1 MENNAVKTY
10 KYINEIKLGLI
21 YFCICNILF
30 LYYQIT
36 FFIGNHDWDWV
47 KGTTQVL
54 SWDTGLF
61 EGRYAKFILNV
72 CLYGGQILPILNN
85 LTAFGLLSF
94 GLVLLSKYWQIAK
107 RSSQIIMGTFIISSP
122 YIWDWLYFPIN
133 IIGNFAAIPL
143 VVGGLIWAE
152 NKQWYYK
159 TAAIICFLIA
169 LGVYPSV
176 VEMMIVC
183 WAIKGL
189 LEKKISKSALGTMSV
204 SLIFFVLILKYLTY
218 KNIIYT
224 GHYNVQTADWAEML
238 KRIPDMVVLAFS
250 QLYMSIPFFPNN
262 LKIIGILIITGAV
275 IKTLQEE
282 RKFRNLIL
290 WCVGLGA
297 TIVSAFLAARWEE
310 AAYMARINFYGVN
323 FLYVGALAV
332 LLKEQTPK
340 IGRNIGLMLGILFV
354 CLSAREGFYAQK
366 VWQLGKTA
374 EEKMIERISGR
385 IESRLNSS
393 AQSIRIP
400 IVAGEQSLRPRY
412 YHETYQKDN
421 PYMLTS
427 SFMVRHIPAGI
438 LNFYA
443 AKPIYAGQSQIG
455 ELTVPLYIFLRDAK
469 APWPSDKG
477 LYVDDIYAIILLS
490 KAGIEAIQ
498 AQIPK

>member
-143 VVGGLIWAE
+143 VVGGLIWSE

-282 RKFRNLIL
+282 RKFRN
-290 WCVGLGA
+290 
-297 TIVSAFLAARWEE
+297 
-310 AAYMARINFYGVN
+310 
-323 FLYVGALAV
+323 
-332 LLKEQTPK
+332 Q
-340 IGRNIGLMLGILFV
+340 
-354 CLSAREGFYAQK
+354 
-366 VWQLGKTA
+366 
-374 EEKMIERISGR
+374 
-385 IESRLNSS
+385 
-393 AQSIRIP
+393 
-400 IVAGEQSLRPRY
+400 
-412 YHETYQKDN
+412 
-421 PYMLTS
+421 
-427 SFMVRHIPAGI
+427 
-438 LNFYA
+438 
-443 AKPIYAGQSQIG
+443 
-455 ELTVPLYIFLRDAK
+455 
-469 APWPSDKG
+469 
-477 LYVDDIYAIILLS
+477 
-490 KAGIEAIQ
+490 
-498 AQIPK
+498 

>member
-10 KYINEIKLGLI
+10 KYINEIKLGVI
-21 YFCICNILF
+21 FFCICNLLF

-54 SWDTGLF
+54 SLDTGLF

-85 LTAFGLLSF
+85 LTAFGFLSF
-94 GLVLLSKYWQIAK
+94 GLVLLTKYWRVEKI
-107 RSSQIIMGTFIISSP
+107 SSQIIIGAFLISSP

-143 VVGGLIWAE
+143 VIGGLIWSE
-152 NKQWYYK
+152 NKQWYYRL
-159 TAAIICFLIA
+159 AAIICFLTA

-176 VEMMIVC
+176 AEMMIVC
-183 WAIKGL
+183 WAIKCL
-189 LEKKISKSALGTMSV
+189 QEKKISKGALGTIIV
-204 SLIFFVLILKYLTY
+204 SLILFALILKYLTY

-224 GHYNVQTADWAEML
+224 GHYNVQTAGLAEL
-238 KRIPDMVVLAFS
+238 VKRIPDMILLAFS
-250 QLYMSIPFFPNN
+250 QLYMSIPFFPNT

-290 WCVGLGA
+290 WGIGLGA
-297 TIVSAFLAARWEE
+297 TVISAFLAARWED
-310 AAYMARINFYGVN
+310 AAYVARINFYGVN
-323 FLYVGALAV
+323 FLYAGALV
-332 LLKEQTPK
+332 LLLNKQTPK
-340 IGRNIGLMLGILFV
+340 IGRNIGVVLGILFI
-354 CLSAREGFYAQK
+354 CLAAREGFYAQK
-366 VWQLGKTA
+366 VWQLGRNA
-374 EEKMIERISGR
+374 EEKMIERIMGR
-385 IESRLNSS
+385 IENRLNNS
-393 AQSIRIP
+393 AQSRLIP
-400 IVAGEQSLRPRY
+400 VVAGEQSLRPRY
-412 YHETYQKDN
+412 YKETYQKDN
-421 PYMLTS
+421 PYMLTN

-443 AKPIYAGQSQIG
+443 TKPIYAGQSQIG

-469 APWPSDKG
+469 APWPSDEG
-477 LYVDDIYAIILLS
+477 LYVDDTYAIILLS
-490 KAGIEAIQ
+490 KEGIAAIQ